1 MDEIEPI
8 DTYKDLFERRGDVFK
23 TDREDGVKSR
33 SMSGGF
39 GFSEDDEKFRGKDR
53 VSVSL
58 NQVFPWVTSVTE
70 RVTAN
75 PFAIAISGA
84 PQTAELFDKWLT
96 PNVLIPAA
104 VRLLKG
110 VLNDG
115 YSYVLPYNEK
125 VNGVDVVKI
134 KVLESDR
141 VLFDECDDPTG
152 EDARSVAYMTTML
165 KKRAA
170 EKYEVDEKSMRSS
183 SDPAE
188 PYINLPTEKHVIV
201 TTLYTKTESGVDIS
215 VFVSGIEIESKRR
228 TIAGAR
234 RVPIV
239 RVPGIAIWMPSTE
252 QWHWRGAYWMVY
264 DLLRSANYQMSAHT
278 ERIATAPLAKLT
290 GDSRLISGIEDVWAD
305 MHRKVQTFAPFN
317 GVDPITGQPLAPP
330 ILFPENR
337 DNSDLLNGVSLIG
350 AMVSEILGKP
360 IADPPKDEREINAIM
375 RKASGD
381 ASANEMIANLKD
393 GIRQMAECVIDLF
406 AALNLAPDTAS
417 ARVGIEAGPVYA
429 ANRERKIMQLMAIDK
444 MIKEDPANPALAII
458 IANLDLEDAEKNI
471 LMGRLANNSVQTQ
484 QAQAAL
490 AAKDQELASLNQQL
504 MFMREALL
512 GEKAKSEADIYIA
525 QLNNASREKIEA
537 MKQQGADERAIAQI
551 IAEQEAHISKFRA
564 DYLKAENDRLKNVI
578 QYVPNAGP
586 VGGMMGVPRY

>member
-1 MDEIEPI
+1 
-8 DTYKDLFERRGDVFK
+8 
-23 TDREDGVKSR
+23 
-33 SMSGGF
+33 
-39 GFSEDDEKFRGKDR
+39 
-53 VSVSL
+53 
-58 NQVFPWVTSVTE
+58 
-70 RVTAN
+70 
-75 PFAIAISGA
+75 
-84 PQTAELFDKWLT
+84 
-96 PNVLIPAA
+96 
-104 VRLLKG
+104 
-110 VLNDG
+110 
-115 YSYVLPYNEK
+115 
-125 VNGVDVVKI
+125 
-134 KVLESDR
+134 
-141 VLFDECDDPTG
+141 
-152 EDARSVAYMTTML
+152 
-165 KKRAA
+165 
-170 EKYEVDEKSMRSS
+170 
-183 SDPAE
+183 
-188 PYINLPTEKHVIV
+188 
-201 TTLYTKTESGVDIS
+201 
-215 VFVSGIEIESKRR
+215 
-228 TIAGAR
+228 
-234 RVPIV
+234 
-239 RVPGIAIWMPSTE
+239 
-252 QWHWRGAYWMVY
+252 MVY

-290 GDSRLISGIEDVWAD
+290 GDSRLTAGLEDQWAD
-305 MHRKVQTFAPFN
+305 AHRKPQLMLPYN

-337 DNSDLLNGVSLIG
+337 DNSDLLNGVQMIG
-350 AMVSEILGKP
+350 ALVSEILGKP

-444 MIKEDPANPALAII
+444 MIKEDPSNPALAII

-471 LMGRLANNSVQTQ
+471 LMGRLANNSIQTQ

-490 AAKDQELASLNQQL
+490 AAKDQELANLNQQL

-525 QLNNASREKIEA
+525 QLNNQNKIIVEQ
-537 MKQQGADERAIAQI
+537 MKQSGADERLMAEI
-551 IAEQEAHISKFRA
+551 IAEQEKQLQNAREGFM
-564 DYLKAENDRLKNVI
+564 KANLDRMRNQV